1 MLTITNNNRKTSMT
15 VQQFLDIPIIVNEA
29 YVLPD
34 RLGSVMSDV
43 CDKHFVQPRHVLSG
57 SREAKVVNA
66 RREFIAILHFRFR
79 YLPKEIAALLNMD
92 RTSVNHHLGL
102 RRASKVKYD
111 HLKSIYQ

>member
-1 MLTITNNNRKTSMT
+1 VLTITNNNRKTPMT

-29 YVLPD
+29 YMLPD

-43 CDKHFVQPRHVLSG
+43 CERHFVHPRHVLSG
-57 SREAKVVNA
+57 SREAKVVDA
-66 RREFIAILHFRFR
+66 RREFIAILHFRYR

-92 RTSVNHHLGL
+92 RTSVNHHLGM

-111 HLKSIYQ
+111 HLKSLYR